1 MAVAIPSSLWWICC
15 LNHRRSKNKLLPLA
29 IPSSFVVLEPPEI
42 QEQTSGCCHPKLL
55 VVDLL
60 LETKEIQEQ
69 TSCSCHP
76 KLRIL
81 PSFVSWIIG
90 LESRR
95 LYLVDLHCAIWCAW
109 HRGFCIIRKP
119 SMKPHSLILCLR
131 ISHIGTTPTTPSKPS
146 IKQHDSSLKSIGSIH
161 SPSQSQT
168 ESNLDSSNIEHSIL
182 HAVIVILQRPRCRI

>member
-1 MAVAIPSSLWWICC
+1 MVDLLLEPPEIQEQTSPSC
-15 LNHRRSKNKLLPLA
+15 HPKLL
-29 IPSSFVVLEPPEI
+29 VVLEPPEI
-42 QEQTSGCCHPKLL
+42 QGQTSGCCHPKLL

-119 SMKPHSLILCLR
+119 SMKPHWHHTNDTIQT
-131 ISHIGTTPTTPSKPS
+131 IHQTT
-146 IKQHDSSLKSIGSIH
+146 
-161 SPSQSQT
+161 
-168 ESNLDSSNIEHSIL
+168 
-182 HAVIVILQRPRCRI
+182 